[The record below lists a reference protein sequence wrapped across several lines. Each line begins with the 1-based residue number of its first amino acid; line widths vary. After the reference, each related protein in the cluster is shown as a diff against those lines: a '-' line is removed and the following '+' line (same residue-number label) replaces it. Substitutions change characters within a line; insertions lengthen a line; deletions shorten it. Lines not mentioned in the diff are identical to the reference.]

1 MFSNSNTKNKLLSSR
16 RLSNSFDDLRRK
28 SIVKKVNKERENSV
42 YIHTH
47 NPTENYLKNSE
58 YIVVPDNELVS
69 IGDKKCNQYDIY
81 NENLFKKNT
90 KLYHSICQKIEGS
103 VLELK
108 SKPSPLPVPNN
119 FERLMLYRQRNQP
132 FNALHQTCAIIY
144 LLQHNYLLVDDLTK
158 VKPEEIKV
166 SDKTVVFEAYQ
177 AIGLATELSH
187 IKGEDFTKIQSGFNN
202 LNLKIDSTSC
212 NLNLKVNTAGYP
224 VQTQPIITNQRIRTV
239 SENSISNSDINSAP
253 IRERSKSIISIHPKK
268 DNQHSLTNIYPSLD
282 VDADI
287 IASTSSSVSASAP
300 PVPSIPTPFNQNTSP
315 LSHVVK
321 VEIKPQETS
330 ELKCDCPEHHN
341 ISDKVS
347 HFNELVE
354 KNK

>member
-42 YIHTH
+42 YVHTH

-58 YIVVPDNELVS
+58 YIVVPDNELISV
-69 IGDKKCNQYDIY
+69 GDKKCNQYDIY
-81 NENLFKKNT
+81 NENIFKKNT

-132 FNALHQTCAIIY
+132 VNVLHQTCAIVY

-187 IKGEDFTKIQSGFNN
+187 IKGEDFTKIQSGFNK
-202 LNLKIDSTSC
+202 LHLKIDTTS
-212 NLNLKVNTAGYP
+212 NKLNLKVNNEGYP
-224 VQTQPIITNQRIRTV
+224 VQTQPIVTSQRVRTV
-239 SENSISNSDINSAP
+239 SENSNSISDINPVP
-253 IRERSKSIISIHPKK
+253 IRERSKSIISIHPKTNS
-268 DNQHSLTNIYPSLD
+268 DHCLSNIYPSLD
-282 VDADI
+282 VDGDI
-287 IASTSSSVSASAP
+287 TASAP
-300 PVPSIPTPFNQNTSP
+300 ALPAPYNQNCSP

-321 VEIKPQETS
+321 VEVKPQETT

>member
-28 SIVKKVNKERENSV
+28 SIVKKVNKERENSIYV
-42 YIHTH
+42 HTH

-58 YIVVPDNELVS
+58 YIIVPDNELISV
-69 IGDKKCNQYDIY
+69 GDKKCNQYDIY
-81 NENLFKKNT
+81 NENIFKKNT
-90 KLYHSICQKIEGS
+90 KLYHNICQKIEGS

-132 FNALHQTCAIIY
+132 VNVLHQTCAIAY

-187 IKGEDFTKIQSGFNN
+187 IKGEDFTKIQSGFNKLHLKLDSTTSK
-202 LNLKIDSTSC
+202 LNLKI
-212 NLNLKVNTAGYP
+212 NNEGYP
-224 VQTQPIITNQRIRTV
+224 VQTQPIVTSQIVRTV
-239 SENSISNSDINSAP
+239 SENRNNISDINPEP
-253 IRERSKSIISIHPKK
+253 IRERSKSIISIHPK
-268 DNQHSLTNIYPSLD
+268 NNTEHCLSNIYPSLD

-287 IASTSSSVSASAP
+287 SASAP
-300 PVPSIPTPFNQNTSP
+300 DLPIPFNQNSTP
-315 LSHVVK
+315 LSQAVK
-321 VEIKPQETS
+321 VELKPQETS
-330 ELKCDCPEHHN
+330 ELKCNCPEHHN
-341 ISDKVS
+341 IIDKVS

>member
-1 MFSNSNTKNKLLSSR
+1 MFSKSNCKKKLLSSR
-16 RLSNSFDDLRRK
+16 RLSYSFDDLRRK
-28 SIVKKVNKERENSV
+28 SIVKKVNKERANSV
-42 YIHTH
+42 YIHSH

-58 YIVVPDNELVS
+58 YIIVPDNELISV
-69 IGDKKCNQYDIY
+69 GNKKCNQYDIY
-81 NENLFKKNT
+81 NENIFKKNT
-90 KLYHSICQKIEGS
+90 NLYHSICQKIEGS
-103 VLELK
+103 LLELK

-132 FNALHQTCAIIY
+132 VNVLHQTCAIVY

-158 VKPEEIKV
+158 VKPEELKV

-177 AIGLATELSH
+177 AIVLATELSH
-187 IKGEDFTKIQSGFNN
+187 IKGEDFTKIKSGFNN
-202 LNLKIDSTSC
+202 LHLQLDSTSYK
-212 NLNLKVNTAGYP
+212 LNLKVNTEGYP
-224 VQTQPIITNQRIRTV
+224 VQTQPIVTSQRVRTV
-239 SENSISNSDINSAP
+239 SENSVSDINPVP
-253 IRERSKSIISIHPKK
+253 IRERSKSIISIHPKT
-268 DNQHSLTNIYPSLD
+268 NSAHCLSNIYPSLD
-282 VDADI
+282 VDSDI

-300 PVPSIPTPFNQNTSP
+300 PAPSIPTPFNQNTSP

-354 KNK
+354 KYK